1 MLVLKRDGHRESVK
15 FDKITARIEKLCYGL
30 DPKFVN
36 PVEVAMKV
44 INGLY
49 DGVSTSELDNL
60 AAEIA
65 ASMTTRHPDF
75 AKLSARI
82 ATSNL
87 HKVTSKSFSNT
98 MKRLYNYVDPKTGQ
112 NAPLISKETWK
123 VIHENAAELDEAII
137 YDRDFGYD
145 YFGFRT
151 LEKSY
156 LMKIDGKVVE
166 RPQHLLMRVAVGIH
180 GEDLP
185 AAIETYNLLSE
196 KWFTHATP
204 TLFNAG
210 TPKPQLSS
218 CFLLTMKDDSIDGI
232 YDTLKQTAK
241 ISQSAGGIGLSIH
254 NVRAKGSYIKGTGGT
269 SNGIVPMLR
278 NFDMTARYVDQCFH
292 PETIVYSKAGI
303 KKIGE
308 IVLGDEL
315 LTHQGEFNNVAKLLH
330 HRYTGKMIEISVKQS
345 LEPVMVTPEHPF
357 YVLRGQKKMI
367 NHEVIKNRLEK
378 GLVEAEWIEAK
389 DLLDDDMIAFPVN
402 EYAHDVLEYS
412 AEDCRFYGMML
423 GDGHISRDGK
433 QAHITQNKNTDDLN
447 FIKSYLYHNGIHW
460 TESVNEEENKS
471 RFTWSAHIGFKFTRA
486 MLYDAQGEKAVHP
499 LMLHLPKDKTL
510 QIIKGVLETDGTI
523 SNRENFEIALE
534 MTSRNVIESV
544 RYMLMRFGILTSG
557 NIRDRIGNTSKYK
570 NITTRKI
577 TYNLRI
583 PKVAEITDLFGL
595 PAGEYVNYF
604 KDGNLCWSRIDGLAE
619 KEYDGVVVDFE
630 VEPDHNYV
638 THIGVAHNGGGKRKG
653 SFAIY
658 LEPWHADVFDFLDLK
673 KNHGKEEMRARDLFY
688 AMWIPDLFMKRIENN
703 EMWSLFCPNEAPGL
717 ADCYGD
723 EFERLYEKYEKEGK
737 FRKQVKAQDLWF
749 EILEAQIETGTPYML
764 YKDAANKKSNQKHLG
779 TIKSSN
785 LCTEIIEYTSPDE
798 VAVCNLASIALPK
811 FVTEEGK
818 FDHQRLYDIT
828 KVITRNLN
836 KVIDVNYYPVEEA
849 RNSNMR
855 HRPIGIGVQGLADAF
870 ILLRMPFD
878 SLEARGLNKDIHET
892 IYFAAMEASMELAK
906 ELGAYETFKGS
917 PVSKGIFQFD
927 MWGVTPDSGRWDWEQ
942 LKREVKQNGVRNSL
956 LLAPMP
962 TASTSQIL
970 GNNECFEPYT
980 SNIYTRR
987 TLSGEFIVAN
997 KHLMKDLIS
1006 LGLWSE
1012 TMRQKLVAAN
1022 GSVQAIAEIPQ
1033 HIKDIYRTVW
1043 EIPQKAIIDMSA
1055 DRGAFI
1061 CQSQSL
1067 NIHLTNPNFGK
1078 LTSMHFYAWKKGL
1091 KTGMY
1096 YLRSTAAA
1104 DAIKF
1109 TLDKSVHQTTP
1120 AESTAATVAAVESAI
1135 AHPIQVVA
1143 EGQQT
1148 IAYEKSVANYEQ
1160 KMADLAC
1167 SLDNPDACE
1176 ACGS

>member
-30 DPKFVN
+30 DPKFIN

-75 AKLSARI
+75 AKLAARI
-82 ATSNL
+82 AVSNL

-98 MKRLYNYVDPKTGQ
+98 MKRLYQYVDPKTGQ

-123 VIHENAAELDEAII
+123 VIHENAAELDEAIL
-137 YDRDFGYD
+137 YDRDFSYD
-145 YFGFRT
+145 FFGFKT

-156 LMKIDGKVVE
+156 LMKIDAKIVE

-180 GEDLP
+180 GENIP
-185 AAIETYNLLSE
+185 AAIETYHLLSE

-278 NFDMTARYVDQCFH
+278 NFDMTARYVDQ
-292 PETIVYSKAGI
+292 
-303 KKIGE
+303 
-308 IVLGDEL
+308 
-315 LTHQGEFNNVAKLLH
+315 
-330 HRYTGKMIEISVKQS
+330 
-345 LEPVMVTPEHPF
+345 
-357 YVLRGQKKMI
+357 
-367 NHEVIKNRLEK
+367 
-378 GLVEAEWIEAK
+378 
-389 DLLDDDMIAFPVN
+389 
-402 EYAHDVLEYS
+402 
-412 AEDCRFYGMML
+412 
-423 GDGHISRDGK
+423 
-433 QAHITQNKNTDDLN
+433 
-447 FIKSYLYHNGIHW
+447 
-460 TESVNEEENKS
+460 
-471 RFTWSAHIGFKFTRA
+471 
-486 MLYDAQGEKAVHP
+486 
-499 LMLHLPKDKTL
+499 
-510 QIIKGVLETDGTI
+510 
-523 SNRENFEIALE
+523 
-534 MTSRNVIESV
+534 
-544 RYMLMRFGILTSG
+544 
-557 NIRDRIGNTSKYK
+557 
-570 NITTRKI
+570 
-577 TYNLRI
+577 
-583 PKVAEITDLFGL
+583 
-595 PAGEYVNYF
+595 
-604 KDGNLCWSRIDGLAE
+604 
-619 KEYDGVVVDFE
+619 
-630 VEPDHNYV
+630 
-638 THIGVAHNGGGKRKG
+638 GGGKRKG

-737 FRKQVKAQDLWF
+737 ARKQIKAQDLWF

-811 FVTEEGK
+811 FVTEDGK
-818 FDHQRLYDIT
+818 FDHQKLYEIT

-878 SLEARGLNKDIHET
+878 SEEARGLNKDIHET
-892 IYFAAMEASMELAK
+892 IYFAAMEASMEEAK
-906 ELGAYETFKGS
+906 LNGSYQSFKGS
-917 PVSKGIFQFD
+917 PTSKGIFQFD
-927 MWGVTPDSGRWDWEQ
+927 MWGVTPDSGRWDWEN
-942 LKREVKQNGVRNSL
+942 LKREVKQNGLRNSL

-987 TLSGEFIVAN
+987 TLSGEFIIAN

-1012 TMRQKLVAAN
+1012 TMRQKLIAAN
-1022 GSVQAIAEIPQ
+1022 GSVQQIAEIPQ
-1033 HIKDIYRTVW
+1033 NIKDIYKTVW
-1043 EIPQKAIIDMSA
+1043 EISQKAIIDMSA
-1055 DRGAFI
+1055 DRGAYI

-1109 TLDKSVHQTTP
+1109 TLDKSVHQQP
-1120 AESTAATVAAVESAI
+1120 AIENAAVIADVVSA
-1135 AHPIQVVA
+1135 
-1143 EGQQT
+1143 QQEMQH
-1148 IAYEKSVANYEQ
+1148 ALQYEQRPVTDYEQ
-1160 KMADLAC
+1160 KLSDMAC